1 MQICE
6 AIHHITQSVI
16 LYQVN
21 CFKLEDKIKLAQMS
35 VCLALLTR
43 WLRYC
48 NGSHFIALVTDLVNV
63 VVEQLINEIHMREEH
78 PAATVPRESQR
89 IQNLAHILFFLHLLS
104 SLAHQLAKLFPLMR
118 NHFTTTKTTDWN
130 DHLDFGF
137 FITFR
142 KGC

>member
-1 MQICE
+1 MGLCE
-6 AIHHITQSVI
+6 AIHHLTQSVI
-16 LYQVN
+16 LYHVDG
-21 CFKLEDKIKLAQMS
+21 FKLVDKIKLAQMS
-35 VCLALLTR
+35 VCLALLTL

-48 NGSHFIALVTDLVNV
+48 KGSHFIALVTDLVNV
-63 VVEQLINEIHMREEH
+63 VIEQLIDEIHMREEH

-89 IQNLAHILFFLHLLS
+89 IQDLAHILLFLHLLS
-104 SLAHQLAKLFPLMR
+104 SFAHQFAKLFPLMR

-130 DHLDFGF
+130 DHLGFGF

>member
-1 MQICE
+1 
-6 AIHHITQSVI
+6 
-16 LYQVN
+16 
-21 CFKLEDKIKLAQMS
+21 MS

-43 WLRYC
+43 WRRYC